1 MPISVTVGG
10 LVMSWLLAFSV
21 GLAGAIARARELAA
35 ARHSLEESEQRYRS
49 LFVHH
54 PDAVFSLDKSG
65 YFMTANT
72 TCGKVIGFPLEEV
85 VARHFSDFV
94 EEHGRDDQI
103 VF

>member
-21 GLAGAIARARELAA
+21 GLARASTARARELAA

-54 PDAVFSLDKSG
+54 PDAVFHWIKMAA
-65 YFMTANT
+65 FKPPIPPVRM
-72 TCGKVIGFPLEEV
+72 
-85 VARHFSDFV
+85 
-94 EEHGRDDQI
+94 
-103 VF
+103 